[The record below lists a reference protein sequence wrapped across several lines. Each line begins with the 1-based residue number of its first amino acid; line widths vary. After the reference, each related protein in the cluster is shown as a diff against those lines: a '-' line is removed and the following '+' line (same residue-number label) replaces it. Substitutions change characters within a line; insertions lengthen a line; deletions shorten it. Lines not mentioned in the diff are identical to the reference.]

1 LNLSTQEIEPPGL
14 AGATPAL
21 AEAEPAD
28 SNGGFRSLDPLEL
41 ETLMLNLEASMRVHA
56 RPHFFNWTQGL
67 LQSLIRHEMLIC
79 VLRTGEPAALH
90 ADSFSMA
97 PADPSQL
104 CDSYLRDASIAP
116 GLLKAWEERRFR
128 PVVCEAGGPGPIAPG
143 GFVRELERLGATHLL
158 AHGTHDANGAMTSFF
173 ILACAPGSI
182 GPRQTYF
189 IQLAVPFLH
198 TAWLRALANGRS
210 KDLERL
216 KPPVGSS
223 ITTREREILKWIYL
237 GKSNIEIGTILSIS
251 PLTVKNHVQ
260 KILRK
265 LDVLNRTQAVGKALA
280 LRILSA

>member
-1 LNLSTQEIEPPGL
+1 LHLSTQEIEPPEFAAASVPAVGPDAAER
-14 AGATPAL
+14 AGT
-21 AEAEPAD
+21 
-28 SNGGFRSLDPLEL
+28 FKSLDPLEL

-67 LQSLIRHEMLIC
+67 LQSLIRHELLIC
-79 VLRTGEPAALH
+79 VLRGGEPSALH

-97 PADPSQL
+97 ATDPSLL
-104 CDSYLRDASIAP
+104 CETYLRDASVAP
-116 GLLKAWEERRFR
+116 ALAKAWEERRFR
-128 PVVCEAGGPGPIAPG
+128 PVVCEAGGAGPVAPG
-143 GFVRELERLGATHLL
+143 GFARELERLGATHLL

-173 ILACAPGSI
+173 ILACAAGSI

-198 TAWLRALANGRS
+198 TAWLRTLANGRS
-210 KDLERL
+210 KDLERM
-216 KPPVGSS
+216 KPAIGSS
-223 ITTREREILKWIYL
+223 ITVREREILKWIYL